1 MARPQCDWHTP
12 CLGLSCCT
20 LLLNAT
26 WKIEYAYQDP
36 PQFPASWHH
45 TIKLSVK
52 VRKKRQ
58 WDPCLLSHRGWDFK
72 KQGKKKYTGLQ
83 LGMKLSLAANLV
95 LNLSLPSPFFS
106 WTPSTNRCC
115 CYVYCSYICFGAWCI
130 LSLSISYPYL
140 IKFHY
145 FADNSQ
151 EGMKHQIGGATQGQQ
166 GMTLQAGKCN
176 VEHSI
181 LLPDE
186 VQLNFTAGL
195 TK

>member
-1 MARPQCDWHTP
+1 
-12 CLGLSCCT
+12 
-20 LLLNAT
+20 
-26 WKIEYAYQDP
+26 
-36 PQFPASWHH
+36 
-45 TIKLSVK
+45 
-52 VRKKRQ
+52 
-58 WDPCLLSHRGWDFK
+58 LLSHRGWDFK

-83 LGMKLSLAANLV
+83 LGMKLSLAANSV